1 VKRGEKERWN
11 SLAAPGK
18 GKQYVPPIHFA
29 ILPPDPCMRR
39 YVSSTSLSL
48 SLSLSHDFTDK
59 PARGGKQERK
69 EHGKSYK
76 EGFSVR
82 ERFGSRAQLAI
93 SYSFLALLD
102 YQKE

>member
-1 VKRGEKERWN
+1 VGSGEKERWN

-48 SLSLSHDFTDK
+48 SHSLTTLQISLL
-59 PARGGKQERK
+59 E
-69 EHGKSYK
+69 
-76 EGFSVR
+76 EGNKR
-82 ERFGSRAQLAI
+82 ERSTGKAIKKASR
-93 SYSFLALLD
+93 SGNDSVVALN
-102 YQKE
+102 